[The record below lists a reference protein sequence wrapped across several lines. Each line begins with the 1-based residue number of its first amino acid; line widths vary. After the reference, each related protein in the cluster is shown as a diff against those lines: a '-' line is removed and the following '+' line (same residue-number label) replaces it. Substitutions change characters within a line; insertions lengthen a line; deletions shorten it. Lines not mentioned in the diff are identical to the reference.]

1 MFYPNRKLQLITPE
15 LKNIMKSIILLPEDD
30 RSQWL
35 AKTFTSLILFEIFVL
50 LRLKG
55 ASKLLLSKYD
65 VR

>member
-15 LKNIMKSIILLPEDD
+15 LKNIMKSIILLPEND

-35 AKTFTSLILFEIFVL
+35 AKTFTPLILFEIFVL
-50 LRLKG
+50 LRSKG